1 MNKHVGLLAP
11 VELTPDAI
19 NSIAFALASGVI
31 RKLENKK
38 PLDIGTEQSVSTGVL
53 TTQEDSD
60 DAQ

>member
-19 NSIAFALASGVI
+19 NSIAFALASGAI

-53 TTQEDSD
+53 TTQEDLH